1 MITSVKFVATDVYH
15 DIKQTVLIQLSSVT
29 RRTLDDLSTS
39 CFIKGPLLLDH
50 IGLKV

>member
-1 MITSVKFVATDVYH
+1 MITSVKFIATDVYH

-39 CFIKGPLLLDH
+39 CFIKGSLLLDH